1 MGKNNNES
9 NLFPW
14 LKFGTSIFGN
24 VANVLGTIL
33 TNKSNERIA
42 AEQNAMQQ
50 AESEKAYQRS
60 KATTQVQ
67 NLQDAGMSKAGALST
82 LNGGGSY
89 TPAPI
94 TSSTAQ
100 APQIDLTTAF
110 DGLMTASE
118 NYKQRKSAEDL
129 QAKQIKA
136 AEDAQRNQI
145 ESQERQ
151 QKAQLESNERI
162 AQLNADTTNR
172 NADKRLDFD
181 REQFEYN
188 KPKILAEIEH
198 IKKDTKRLEKVT
210 EGQNLQNIRAKMEN
224 ENYPELAKAANA
236 KAWQDIQYLAQRMA
250 HENADAM
257 NKQERES
264 LELEFYR
271 ATMDAQINLTNLH
284 AELQSY
290 LSVSELGLY
299 NSPVGDFI
307 GALAFCM
314 DRLVPKFA
322 LFK

>member
-1 MGKNNNES
+1 MIPA
-9 NLFPW
+9 F
-14 LKFGTSIFGN
+14 LKAFATIFSN
-24 VANVLGTIL
+24 VANVSQQRK
-33 TNKSNERIA
+33 NNAAQERLVRI
-42 AEQNAMQQ
+42 QNAAASRESSKAYEISTPVNQVREMQQ
-50 AESEKAYQRS
+50 
-60 KATTQVQ
+60 
-67 NLQDAGMSKAGALST
+67 AGMSKAGALNAI
-82 LNGGGSY
+82 NGGGSY
-89 TPAPI
+89 NPAPVNVA
-94 TSSTAQ
+94 SPQ
-100 APQIDLTTAF
+100 APQVDLSNMF
-110 DGLMTASE
+110 DGFIQVGE
-118 NYKQRKSAEDL
+118 NAKQRKAAEDL
-129 QAKQIKA
+129 QAKQLAA
-136 AEDAQRNQI
+136 AEQAQRKQI

-151 QKAQLESNERI
+151 HQAQLESNERI

-172 NADKRLDFD
+172 NADNRLSFD
-181 REQFEYN
+181 REQFEFN
-188 KPKILAEIEH
+188 KPKILAEIDH

-210 EGQNLQNIRAKMEN
+210 EGQNLQNIRTKMEN

-250 HENADAM
+250 HENADSM

-271 ATMDAQINLTNLH
+271 ATMDAQINMTNLH

-290 LSVSELGLY
+290 LSSSELGLY